1 LILVQ
6 WQEAAM
12 DDRQR
17 DVLHLAIREAYL
29 CLRDRNRPQVMVEG
43 RLVHSDADLANT
55 IRLFEHRLLTA
66 QAERDRLMREMQPLW
81 EAQVSGALERLLDAV
96 GQLQEAEVGHW
107 RAHVYGDAP
116 SAVLH
121 DSDLQILRAL
131 AGIRERDHW
140 GR

>member
-1 LILVQ
+1 
-6 WQEAAM
+6 M
-12 DDRQR
+12 DDRQP

-81 EAQVSGALERLLDAV
+81 EARISGALERLLDAV
-96 GQLQEAEVGHW
+96 DQLQEAEVGGWGGHT
-107 RAHVYGDAP
+107 AHSYDDGS
-116 SAVLH
+116 SALLR
-121 DSDLQILRAL
+121 DSDLHILRTL
-131 AGIRERDHW
+131 AGRSDHDKW

>member
-1 LILVQ
+1 
-6 WQEAAM
+6 M
-12 DDRQR
+12 DDRQP

-66 QAERDRLMREMQPLW
+66 QAERDRLIREMQPLW
-81 EAQVSGALERLLDAV
+81 EARISGALERLLDAV
-96 GQLQEAEVGHW
+96 DQLQEAEVGHW
-107 RAHVYGDAP
+107 RIDAYGDAP

-121 DSDLQILRAL
+121 DADLQILRTL
-131 AGIRERDHW
+131 AGRSDHDKW